1 MTIPC
6 DKEVAI
12 TSIQNDLTIIKS
24 DVKELLEM
32 KNKIIGGIRVLTIM
46 MSVIGFIIGSL
57 ISILKG

>member
-1 MTIPC
+1 MSIPC

-12 TSIQNDLTIIKS
+12 TQIQDDLCIIKS

-46 MSVIGFIIGSL
+46 MSIIGFIIGSL
-57 ISILKG
+57 ITILKG